1 MNNQELK
8 NIIKRIQQKEG
19 HKLIKIAAE
28 SGIGRSHL
36 STLINDEEKKEVEPS
51 LVGKLAKRYPSYFS
65 EQNQTDENKIDL
77 ILASL
82 KEIREFAI
90 TIITGQT
97 AGQEVIM
104 GALDRLEDNPEGS
117 LSEAAD
123 KLALRL
129 AARLNVIQKGK
140 KVGMDKQG

>member
-8 NIIKRIQQKEG
+8 KIIKRIQQKEG
-19 HKLIKIAAE
+19 VKLTEIAAAC
-28 SGIGRSHL
+28 GIGRSHL
-36 STLINDEEKKEVEPS
+36 STLINGEGVKDIEPA
-51 LVGKLAKRYPSYFS
+51 LIGKISKRYPIYFA
-65 EQNQTDENKIDL
+65 EQKRTDEDKIDL
-77 ILASL
+77 ILTSL

-97 AGQEVIM
+97 AGQEVMM
-104 GALDRLEDNPEGS
+104 GALDRLEKNPEGS

-129 AARLNVIQKGK
+129 AERLNVIQKGNK
-140 KVGMDKQG
+140 AGVGKQD

>member
-19 HKLIKIAAE
+19 VKLTEIAAS

-36 STLINDEEKKEVEPS
+36 STLINGEDIKDIEPALIGKIARKYPVYFEEQ
-51 LVGKLAKRYPSYFS
+51 KR
-65 EQNQTDENKIDL
+65 TDEDKIDL

-97 AGQEVIM
+97 AGQEVMM
-104 GALDRLEDNPEGS
+104 GALDRLEKNPEGS

-129 AARLNVIQKGK
+129 AERLNVIQKGK
-140 KVGMDKQG
+140 KAGVGKQD